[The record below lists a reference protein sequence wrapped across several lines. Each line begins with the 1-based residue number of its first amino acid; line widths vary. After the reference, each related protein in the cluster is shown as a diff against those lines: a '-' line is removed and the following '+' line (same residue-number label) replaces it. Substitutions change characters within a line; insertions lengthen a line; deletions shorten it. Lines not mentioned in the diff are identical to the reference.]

1 MNLNNTAQ
9 VKERWEIEINSN
21 ISNYMWEE
29 ICTEVHLVT
38 NSNAWREFKWKVVI
52 RFFRTITELQNSE
65 LQLNLA
71 LQYTLK

>member
-21 ISNYMWEE
+21 ISHDMWEE

-38 NSNAWREFKWKVVI
+38 NSNVWREFKCKLVM
-52 RFFRTITELQNSE
+52 RFFWTPEITAKFS
-65 LQLNLA
+65 
-71 LQYTLK
+71 TSLK